1 MTGDLALG
9 DHYIT
14 GLKSKQTDYATNQ
27 PDLRQETI
35 DWTNAKWEDRTDN
48 IFFKA
53 YDKWT
58 TYDDNATPFIFMK
71 NLLLFW
77 QLYCDG
83 DYVTINTFQV
93 LTNKSRQTPPS
104 DSPTSNKYFN
114 LFGMTATN
122 MEDPTDAT
130 VLMGLI

>member
-9 DHYIT
+9 DNYIT

-35 DWTNAKWEDRTDN
+35 DWKNAKREDRTDN

-58 TYDDNATPFIFMK
+58 TYDDNATPFYFIK
-71 NLLLFW
+71 YLQLFW
-77 QLYCDG
+77 QLYRDG

-93 LTNKSRQTPPS
+93 LNNNSRQTPPS
-104 DSPTSNKYFN
+104 DSQTSNKYFN
-114 LFGMTATN
+114 LL
-122 MEDPTDAT
+122 
-130 VLMGLI
+130 V